1 MNNNESIVVCFFRQ
15 DIGTDTKYDRMNDL
29 VYRSIKFPKGSNY
42 EGYEFFVE
50 ELSIQSNDHC
60 KENDPYR
67 SFNKN
72 KRWVYFAKGHEVDIV
87 NIETK
92 EKKRVLSDEI
102 KIEMKRRD
110 YDKMNE
116 IPYFI
121 IKKYGNNYEE
131 IKERFL
137 PKYKI
142 GDIVLFKT
150 NDGTHEGK
158 IWLVDTFGT
167 FEQNYEPSY
176 DIENE
181 KENMIYKH
189 IMQSKIIEKQK
200 K

>member
-1 MNNNESIVVCFFRQ
+1 MNNNERIAVCFLKQ
-15 DIGTDTKYDRMNDL
+15 DIGVDTRYDRASDL
-29 VYRSIKFPKGSNY
+29 IYQSIKFPKGSNY

-50 ELSIQSNDHC
+50 ELSIQDNDHC

-72 KRWVYFAKGHEVDIV
+72 KRWVYFLKNHEVNII

-92 EKKRVLSDEI
+92 ETKRILSDEI
-102 KIEMKRRD
+102 KVEMKRRD
-110 YDKMNE
+110 YDKMKE

-121 IKKYGNNYEE
+121 IKQYGNDYEE
-131 IKERFL
+131 IKKRFL

-150 NDGTHEGK
+150 DGETHEGK

-176 DIENE
+176 DIEN
-181 KENMIYKH
+181 KMENMVYKH
-189 IMQSKIIEKQK
+189 ILQSQIITKLN
-200 K
+200 